1 MKAEIISV
9 GTELL
14 LGETIDTNSNFLAN
28 EFPTLGIDLLWTTQV
43 GDNFNRLEEI
53 IRTAIQRSDI
63 IFMTGGLGPTED
75 DITRETLALALN
87 ETMIIDKD
95 QEKKLRNF
103 FASRDRQFPE
113 KNIKQASIIKSAK
126 FLDNPVGTAPGW
138 WIKKNNFQIIL
149 MPGPPSEM
157 KTMWFGQIKERLLN
171 KSQDVLVKKIIKT
184 STLGESNINEM
195 IESFLHGENPSV
207 GIYVKKDGVSIR
219 IAAKAK
225 NQDIAYKMIKP
236 IEMQI
241 KDILDT
247 YIWGEDD
254 QKFAQV
260 IQKVMNQHDLTL
272 GIIESAS
279 GGNLAN
285 EITNIENSSSFF
297 KGSLVA
303 YQKDAKLFSGI
314 SQEILESEGTVSL
327 KTTSELAK
335 QAKQI
340 FKADIGLAITGVAGI
355 DTIENKESGT
365 IFLSITNGEKV
376 INKKLLLPGNRT
388 QIKNRAVFL
397 SFTLIKE
404 FLDTIVIDANHD
416 ST

>member
-1 MKAEIISV
+1 LKAEIISV

-28 EFPTLGIDLLWTTQV
+28 EFPSLGIDLLWTTQV
-43 GDNFNRLEEI
+43 GDNFKRLEEI
-53 IRTAIQRSDI
+53 IRIAMQRSNI
-63 IFMTGGLGPTED
+63 IFITGGLGPTED

-87 ETMIIDKD
+87 EEISTDKK

-103 FASRDRQFPE
+103 FASRNRQFPE
-113 KNIKQASIIKSAK
+113 KNIKQASIIKSAE

-138 WIKKNNFQIIL
+138 WIKKHDFEIIL

-157 KTMWFGQIKERLLN
+157 KTMWFGQIKDRLLN
-171 KSQDVLVKKIIKT
+171 KSQGVLVKKIIKT

-207 GIYVKKDGVSIR
+207 GIYIKKDGVSIR

-225 NQDIAYKMIKP
+225 NQEIAYEMIQP
-236 IEMQI
+236 IERQI
-241 KDILDT
+241 KEILNE

-254 QKFAQV
+254 QSFAQV
-260 IQKVMNQHDLTL
+260 IQKAMNKHRLTL

-303 YQKDAKLFSGI
+303 YQKDAKIFSGL
-314 SQEILESEGTVSL
+314 SQEILINEGTISS

-335 QAKQI
+335 NAKNI
-340 FKADIGLAITGVAGI
+340 FKADIGLAITGVAGTK
-355 DTIENKESGT
+355 TIENKESGT
-365 IFLSITNGEKV
+365 IYLSITNGVKV
-376 INKKLLLPGNRT
+376 INKELLLPGDRT
-388 QIKNRAVFL
+388 QIKNRTVFL

-404 FLDTIVIDANHD
+404 FLDIIVKDINND
-416 ST
+416 SA

>member
-87 ETMIIDKD
+87 ETMIIDKN

-113 KNIKQASIIKSAK
+113 KNIKQASIIKSAE

-236 IEMQI
+236 IEIQI

>member
-28 EFPTLGIDLLWTTQV
+28 EFPSLGIDLLWTTQV
-43 GDNFNRLEEI
+43 GDNFNRLEEV
-53 IRTAIQRSDI
+53 IRTAIQRSNI
-63 IFMTGGLGPTED
+63 IFVTGGLGPTED

-87 ETMIIDKD
+87 EKISIDQK
-95 QEKKLRNF
+95 QEKKLRDF
-103 FASRDRQFPE
+103 FASRSREFPE
-113 KNIKQASIIKSAK
+113 KNIKQASIIKSAE

-138 WIKKNNFQIIL
+138 WVKKNDFQIIL

-157 KTMWFGQIKERLLN
+157 KTMWFEQIKNRLLN
-171 KSQDVLVKKIIKT
+171 KSQEILVKKIIKT
-184 STLGESNINEM
+184 STLGESHINEM
-195 IESFLHGENPSV
+195 IESFLQGKNPSV

-225 NQDIAYKMIKP
+225 NQEIAYEMIKP
-236 IEMQI
+236 IEREI
-241 KDILDT
+241 KEILNK

-260 IQKVMNQHDLTL
+260 IQKTMHKHRLTL

-303 YQKDAKLFSGI
+303 YQKDAKIFSGL
-314 SQEILESEGTVSL
+314 SQEILKKEGTISS

-335 QAKQI
+335 NAKQI
-340 FKADIGLAITGVAGI
+340 FKADIGLAITGVAGSK
-355 DTIENKESGT
+355 TIENKESGT
-365 IFLSITNGEKV
+365 IYLSITNGVKV
-376 INKKLLLPGNRT
+376 INKELLLPGDRT
-388 QIKNRAVFL
+388 QIKNRATFL

-404 FLDTIVIDANHD
+404 FLDIIVKDINHD
-416 ST
+416 

>member
-1 MKAEIISV
+1 LKAEIISV

-87 ETMIIDKD
+87 ETMIIDKN

-113 KNIKQASIIKSAK
+113 KNIKQASIIKSAE